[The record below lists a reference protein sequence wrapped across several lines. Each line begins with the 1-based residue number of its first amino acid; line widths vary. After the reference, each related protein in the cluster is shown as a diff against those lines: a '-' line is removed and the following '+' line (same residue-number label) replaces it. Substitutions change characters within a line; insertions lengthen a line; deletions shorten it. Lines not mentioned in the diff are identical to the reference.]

1 MFLFNDGKWNG
12 DKWNDGK
19 WNGNEWNDASFY
31 PYWIWIWI

>member
-12 DKWNDGK
+12 DE
-19 WNGNEWNDASFY
+19 WNGNDASFY